1 MKTERPRSE
10 TAQATREQVL
20 TGLGVAP
27 GIAIGPAYVVDSSIA
42 TVPEYTIAPGDIDD
56 ETRRFADAVDSAHR
70 QIADMET
77 RASLGDG
84 AGEDIALL
92 LAAHRK
98 MLSDSRL
105 LRGAL
110 RRIVEERRNAESAI
124 RAEVD
129 MLAAAFAALDDPY
142 IAARGLEVR
151 DVGNR
156 LLRHLLATPVDPLA
170 DVPAGAVIVADEI
183 SPADTALLDPAR
195 TAGLASVAG
204 GAEGHSAILA
214 RALGLPAVLGV
225 ADLLVAVRRGET
237 VIVDGDAGRIIVA
250 PAEATLEEYR
260 NRIRARAAERRGL
273 SRLRRLPAI
282 SRDGL
287 TVGLHANIELPRETE
302 RALRAGAEGIGLVR
316 SEFLFMNRHDLP
328 DEDEQYE
335 AYASIVRTMDGRPV
349 TLRTL
354 DIGGEKLAFPLADL
368 HGASANPALGLRAI
382 RLSLRAPEL
391 FDAQLG
397 AMLRAG
403 AHGPTRLLLPMVV
416 TPSEVR
422 QARER
427 LMRVAR
433 RLRRRHVPIADPLPP
448 LGVMIEVP
456 GAALG
461 ADALAQVAD
470 FFAIGTNDLTMY
482 TLAIDRGDERVAHL
496 YDPLHPAVLRLIQ
509 FATQAALR
517 GRIPVS
523 LCGEMAGDPTY
534 APLLVGLG
542 IRELS
547 MAPISLLRVKRRI
560 RALDMGEAIRRTEMI
575 MMQADASRVATLL
588 ADFNELLG
596 D

>member
-1 MKTERPRSE
+1 MKTDRARPS
-10 TAQATREQVL
+10 AGQTRPENVL

-42 TVPEYTIAPGDIDD
+42 TVPDYIIDAADIDE

-77 RASLGDG
+77 RASSGDG

-129 MLAAAFAALDDPY
+129 VLVAAFAALDDPY

-156 LLRHLLATPVDPLA
+156 LLRHLLATPLDPLA
-170 DVPAGAVIVADEI
+170 DIPVGAVIVTDEI
-183 SPADTALLDPAR
+183 SPADTALLDPAL

-214 RALGLPAVLGV
+214 RALGLPAVLGI
-225 ADLLVAVRRGET
+225 AELLTSVRRGET
-237 VIVDGDAGRIIVA
+237 VIVDGDAGCVIVA
-250 PAEATLEEYR
+250 PSEATLDEYR
-260 NRIRARAAERRGL
+260 SRIRARAAEQRGL
-273 SRLRRLPAI
+273 TRLRRLPAVT
-282 SRDGL
+282 RDGVL
-287 TVGLHANIELPRETE
+287 IGLHANIELPREAD

-316 SEFLFMNRHDLP
+316 SEFMFMNRLDLP
-328 DEDEQYE
+328 DEDEQYD
-335 AYASIVRTMDGRPV
+335 AYSTIVRAMDGRPV

-382 RLSLRAPEL
+382 RLSLRAPKL
-391 FDAQLG
+391 FDSQLA

-403 AHGPTRLLLPMVV
+403 AHGPVRVLLPMVV

-427 LMRVAR
+427 MTRVAR
-433 RLRRRHVPIADPLPP
+433 RLRRRHIAIADPLPP

-517 GRIPVS
+517 ARIPVS
-523 LCGEMAGDPTY
+523 LCGEMAGDPVY
-534 APLLVGLG
+534 APLLLGLG

-547 MAPISLLRVKRRI
+547 MSPISLPRVKHRVRG
-560 RALDMGEAIRRTEMI
+560 LDMGEAVRRTEMI

-588 ADFNELLG
+588 ADFNELIG
-596 D
+596 N